1 MMKQLTKWMMFAFV
15 LVGLNQNVFAQ
26 AKVAHVDFREVMT
39 KMPQMIE
46 ANKQLE
52 QLSKTYDTEFGNM
65 VAEYRS
71 KLEKYEN
78 EATTKT
84 DKENE
89 DRARELQDMEKRIQ
103 DYRQNAQKELSQK
116 ENDLM
121 QPLMEK
127 AKKAVEK
134 VGKAKGF
141 QYVMDG
147 SMLLLMDGPDLT
159 ADVKKELGF

>member
-1 MMKQLTKWMMFAFV
+1 MKQLTKWMMLALMV
-15 LVGLNQNVFAQ
+15 VGFNQNVMAQ
-26 AKVAHVDFREVMT
+26 VKVAHVDLREIMT

-52 QLSKTYDTEFGNM
+52 KLSQTYDKEFSNM

-71 KLEKYEN
+71 RLEKYEN
-78 EATTKT
+78 EATSKT
-84 DKENE
+84 DRENE
-89 DRARELQDMEKRIQ
+89 ERARELQDMERRIQ

-116 ENDLM
+116 ETDLM

-127 AKKAVEK
+127 ARKAVEK

-141 QYVMDG
+141 QYVLDG
-147 SMLLLMDGPDLT
+147 SMLLLSEGTDLT